1 MRRPLATCL
10 TLLLVTAGCGGTASS
25 AGDFEGAEGEVA
37 SIIEDLQEAATE
49 GEERRIC
56 RQLLSAELARSAGD
70 CNAVVQQALDEAD
83 TNELT
88 VQDIRV
94 IGTTATDRV
103 ETGTREQQT
112 ETFQLVREG
121 DGWRIS
127 SFGG

>member
-10 TLLLVTAGCGGTASS
+10 TLLLLASGCGGTASS
-25 AGDFEGAEGEVA
+25 AGDFEGAEAEVA
-37 SIIEDLQEAATE
+37 TAIEDLQQAATD

-70 CNAVVQQALDEAD
+70 CNAAVQQALDDAD

-88 VQDIRV
+88 VQDVRV
-94 IGTTATDRV
+94 TGTTATARV

-121 DGWRIS
+121 DSWRIS